1 MPRFSIVIAAYRVQ
15 GYLRDCLDSVLSQP
29 FPDVE
34 VVAVDD
40 CSPDFCGAIIDEYAA
55 TDSRVVAVHQPFN
68 SGPGHARNAGV
79 KHATGDYL
87 LFLDGDDTLAPDTL
101 RGLADRLAHT
111 RDPDILYFDHVRT
124 YWNGRRQPSLFGEL
138 LASAGTEVFTVLD
151 RPEFLRLFAMSSNR
165 VYRRAFYT
173 EHGFSFSEGIY
184 EDALLS
190 YKTMLT
196 AQRLACTDLVGLE
209 YRQRRSGA
217 STRKPG
223 EEHFI
228 IFEQYTRLFAFL
240 QGKPHLDPLR
250 PVLFER
256 ALAHFLFCLDNPARV
271 APADRARWFR
281 QAADWYW
288 AHLPT
293 RFTPPPED
301 AGRFEALARGS
312 FTRYRAQELPARWAR
327 KARRLK
333 RAVRRPLAA
342 RAKRMLY
349 RFHLRRPV
357 DPQLAVYSAYW
368 NRGVLCNPAA
378 IYHKARE
385 LAPQVR
391 GVWVVRRSELDS
403 LPEGVEYVLPG
414 TRAYYRTVARAKYL
428 VNNVNFPNDLVK
440 RPGTVHLQTLHGTP
454 LKHMG
459 LDQQRHPAS
468 AAGMSF
474 GNLLRRV
481 DRWDFA
487 LSSNQ
492 HSSEVWERVYP
503 SSYTLLETGYPRND
517 ILLTANQYDIA
528 GIRAALGIAPHR
540 TAILY
545 APTLRDY
552 EKGFASRLNLERV
565 AQALGPDTVLLV
577 RAHYTY
583 GRDRGLQRLQERGL
597 AIDVSRHPS
606 VEKLALAADALVTDY
621 SSIMFDYALLDRPIV
636 IHADDWDIYRATRGV
651 YFDLLSGRPGE
662 TPGAIARTEDELIAV
677 FRDGRWNDP
686 EATELR
692 AAFRE
697 RFCQFDDGHAA
708 ERVVRALMPCPDTGS
723 GALPPLPP
731 ARDPN
736 PDDTAAQRPIEVPS
750 PSPAPAPHTAA
761 PDPTEPVAGD

>member
-15 GYLRDCLDSVLSQP
+15 GYLRDCLDSVLGQP

-55 TDSRVVAVHQPFN
+55 ADSRVVAVHQPFN

-101 RGLADRLAHT
+101 RGLADRLALT
-111 RDPDILYFDHVRT
+111 GDPDILYFDHVRT
-124 YWNGRRQPSLFGEL
+124 YWDGRRRSSAFGEL
-138 LASAGTEVFTVLD
+138 LASAGTEVFTILD
-151 RPEFLRLFAMSSNR
+151 RPEFLRLYAMSSNR

-209 YRQRRSGA
+209 YRRRRGGTGA
-217 STRKPG
+217 HKPG
-223 EEHFI
+223 EEHFV

-250 PVLFER
+250 PMLFER
-256 ALAHFLFCLDNPARV
+256 ALAHFLFCLDDPGRV

-281 QAADWYW
+281 QATDWYW

-293 RFTPPPED
+293 RFTPSPED
-301 AGRFEALARGS
+301 ARAFEALARGS

-327 KARRLK
+327 KVRRLK
-333 RAVRRPLAA
+333 RAVRRPLAE
-342 RAKRMLY
+342 RAKRALY
-349 RFHLRRPV
+349 RFHLRRPL
-357 DPQLAVYSAYW
+357 DPQLAVYSAYG

-378 IYHKARE
+378 IYYKARE

-391 GVWVVRRSELDS
+391 GVWVVRASEVDS
-403 LPEGVEYVLPG
+403 LPVGIEYVIPG
-414 TRAYYRTVARAKYL
+414 TRPYYRTMARAKYL
-428 VNNVNFPNDLVK
+428 INNVNFPDDLVK
-440 RPGTVHLQTLHGTP
+440 RPGAVHLQTLHGTP

-459 LDQQRHPAS
+459 LDQRRHPAS

-474 GNLLRRV
+474 DALLERV

-487 LSSNQ
+487 LSANQ

-503 SSYTLLETGYPRND
+503 SSYTLLETGSPRND

-545 APTLRDY
+545 APTLREY
-552 EKGFASRLNLERV
+552 ERGFVPRLNLERV
-565 AQALGPDTVLLV
+565 TQALGPDTVLLV
-577 RAHYTY
+577 RAHYTD
-583 GRDRGLQRLQERGL
+583 GHERALERLQERGL
-597 AIDVSRHPS
+597 AIDVSGHPS
-606 VEKLALAADALVTDY
+606 LEKLALAADALLTDY

-708 ERVVRALMPCPDTGS
+708 ERVVRALFPCPDTAAG
-723 GALPPLPP
+723 GLPPL
-731 ARDPN
+731 
-736 PDDTAAQRPIEVPS
+736 
-750 PSPAPAPHTAA
+750 
-761 PDPTEPVAGD
+761 